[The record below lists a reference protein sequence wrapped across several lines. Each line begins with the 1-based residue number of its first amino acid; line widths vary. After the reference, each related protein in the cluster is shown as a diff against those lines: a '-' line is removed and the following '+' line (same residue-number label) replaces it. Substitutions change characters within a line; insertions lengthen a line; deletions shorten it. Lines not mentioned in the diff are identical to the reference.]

1 MATNIIIFYINNF
14 YYAAQ
19 VGRQD
24 KRCFESGNSDAVSCL
39 KDARSWIQNSGWIN
53 ITIKGV
59 FKDKIVSQGKN
70 KEIYLVSDFF
80 SYKSASAHIICLS
93 ATSLLMLKN
102 VIKVFLLIHIPAL
115 NSKFL

>member
-19 VGRQD
+19 VERQD

-70 KEIYLVSDFF
+70 KEIYLVPDFF
-80 SYKSASAHIICLS
+80 SYKSA
-93 ATSLLMLKN
+93 
-102 VIKVFLLIHIPAL
+102 
-115 NSKFL
+115 

>member
-80 SYKSASAHIICLS
+80 SKKSASAYIYAMCLS
-93 ATSLLMLKN
+93 AASFFEKCN
-102 VIKVFLLIHIPAL
+102 KSISPSSHYC
-115 NSKFL
+115 S